1 MKYDDLNILN
11 ASSTDEIKQKLSAT
25 DNLLTVQKVADL
37 IKQAINKGYAQGF
50 REAQKMY
57 KIDAKNI
64 DNIIKGL

>member
-37 IKQAINKGYAQGF
+37 IKQAIN
-50 REAQKMY
+50 
-57 KIDAKNI
+57 
-64 DNIIKGL
+64 